1 MDVIEFMNEFDFI
14 SNKWI
19 LIIPGVFMLLDFAT
33 GFFNAWAKREI
44 KSSKMRSGLAKKF
57 SEVAIIVCVEFM
69 VHGMNVPKT
78 VLNAT
83 SGYVILME
91 FVSIIENAKLI
102 GFNFP
107 FKKDDSK

>member
-1 MDVIEFMNEFDFI
+1 MNILEFMKEFDFI

-19 LIIPGVFMLLDFAT
+19 LIIPGVFMLLDFVT

-44 KSSKMRSGLAKKF
+44 KSSKMRIGLAKKF

-78 VLNAT
+78 ALTTT

-107 FKKDDSK
+107 FKKDDTK